1 MNGVCLAYII
11 NMSFREGY
19 LVKRFLYS
27 LLIWV
32 VLPAGSAGAD
42 TFVHTETGK
51 TYHGFAVRNP
61 IDGVADVNTVEK
73 GVITLNLTQFNITRD
88 RKGRNNTVAL
98 VSVPSAIE
106 YGMETRA
113 FETALADAAAK
124 GPLFI
129 LIEID
134 SPGGRVDLAMRM
146 STAIQRI
153 SNCDVYAY
161 INDGA
166 YSAAVA
172 VSLACDK
179 IFMAPVS
186 VIGAA
191 TVITM
196 DASGKPI
203 ELRTVVGETIG
214 EKIGSAWRNY
224 LASMAENKNRPAALA
239 KAMENKE
246 IEVVETNKN
255 GKRVFVESENKKPND
270 NVVKVWSK
278 KGSLL
283 TLTAEEAVDCG
294 MADKIYENRQAL
306 LKDLDALSAKLI
318 PDKSTAEARRLCARI
333 EKSLDK
339 INASVDLGIK
349 QVQATKSRGQ
359 AMRAMK
365 SLMNDAQ
372 FVLGLKRK
380 FGDDVPVDEKMVQDF
395 LNTVQAEYDAL
406 RTMR

>member
-1 MNGVCLAYII
+1 MKNI
-11 NMSFREGY
+11 FY
-19 LVKRFLYS
+19 L
-27 LLIWV
+27 LLICA
-32 VLPAGSAGAD
+32 VLPMCSARAD

-51 TYHGFAVRNP
+51 AYHGFAVRNP
-61 IDGVADVNTVEK
+61 IGGMAEVNTVEK
-73 GVITLNLTQFNITRD
+73 GVVALNLNHFKITRD
-88 RKGRNNTVAL
+88 RNGRNNTVAL
-98 VSVPSAIE
+98 VSVSSAIE

-179 IFMAPVS
+179 IYMAPVS

-196 DASGKPI
+196 DDSGKPI
-203 ELRTVVGETIG
+203 EIRELLGEAIG

-246 IEVVETNKN
+246 IEVVEINKN
-255 GKRVFVESENKKPND
+255 GERVFVESENKKPD
-270 NVVKVWSK
+270 DVIVKVWSK
-278 KGSLL
+278 KGELL

-306 LKDLDALSAKLI
+306 LKDLDALSAKII
-318 PDKSTAEARRLCARI
+318 PDKSMQEARRLCARI

-349 QVQATKSRGQ
+349 QLKATKSRGQ

-365 SLMNDAQ
+365 SLINDAQ

-380 FGDDVPVDEKMVQDF
+380 FGSDVPVDEKMVQDF

-406 RTMR
+406 RTMP

>member
-1 MNGVCLAYII
+1 
-11 NMSFREGY
+11 
-19 LVKRFLYS
+19 VKRFLYS

-32 VLPAGSAGAD
+32 VLPAGLARAD
-42 TFVHTETGK
+42 TFVHIETGK
-51 TYHGFAVRNP
+51 VYHGFAVRNP
-61 IDGVADVNTVEK
+61 IDGVADVNTMEK
-73 GVITLNLTQFNITRD
+73 GVITLNLNQFKITRD
-88 RKGRNNTVAL
+88 RTGRNNTVAL
-98 VSVPSAIE
+98 ISVLSAIE

-113 FETALADAAAK
+113 FESALVDAAAK

-179 IFMAPVS
+179 IYMAPVS
-186 VIGAA
+186 VIGDA

-196 DASGKPI
+196 DASGNPI

-246 IEVVETNKN
+246 IEVVEIIKN
-255 GKRVFVESENKKPND
+255 GERVFVESENQKPD
-270 NVVKVWSK
+270 DTVVKVWSK
-278 KGSLL
+278 KGLLL
-283 TLTAEEAVDCG
+283 TLTAEEAVNCG

-318 PDKSTAEARRLCARI
+318 PDKSMAEARRLCARI
-333 EKSLDK
+333 ERSLDK

-365 SLMNDAQ
+365 SLINDAQ

-380 FGDDVPVDEKMVQDF
+380 FGNDVPVDEKMVQDF

-406 RTMR
+406 RTMP